1 MDLSNPVMCGHS
13 FGGATTLMALAT
25 EPKFK
30 TGIVLDGWLF
40 PIRDE
45 IELPSKVK
53 QKPILFV
60 NTESFLNEENLK
72 KMETFS
78 NSSVADETEEVVVQR
93 TCLYIQG
100 SVHQNHIDAP
110 FVLKVFIRGKSLLE
124 SWAITFHPD

>member
-1 MDLSNPVMCGHS
+1 M
-13 FGGATTLMALAT
+13 
-25 EPKFK
+25 
-30 TGIVLDGWLF
+30 
-40 PIRDE
+40 
-45 IELPSKVK
+45 ELPSKVK

-78 NSSVADETEEVVVQR
+78 ESQGEVQR

-110 FVLKVFIRGKSLLE
+110 FVLKVCNFSLSKLKFPKKSLSVQMFVCVSRPE
-124 SWAITFHPD
+124 ETH

>member
-1 MDLSNPVMCGHS
+1 M
-13 FGGATTLMALAT
+13 
-25 EPKFK
+25 
-30 TGIVLDGWLF
+30 
-40 PIRDE
+40 
-45 IELPSKVK
+45 ELPSKVK

-78 NSSVADETEEVVVQR
+78 ESQGEVQR

-110 FVLKVFIRGKSLLE
+110 FVLKVCNFSLSTLKFHEKSLSVYMFE
-124 SWAITFHPD
+124 CVSRPEEIH

>member
-1 MDLSNPVMCGHS
+1 M
-13 FGGATTLMALAT
+13 
-25 EPKFK
+25 
-30 TGIVLDGWLF
+30 
-40 PIRDE
+40 
-45 IELPSKVK
+45 ELPSKVK

-78 NSSVADETEEVVVQR
+78 ESQGEVQR

-110 FVLKVFIRGKSLLE
+110 FVLKVCNFNLSKSLSVHTAMMNENGTLSRLPLLKE
-124 SWAITFHPD
+124 GIFSGYNIP

>member
-45 IELPSKVK
+45 MELPSKVK

-78 NSSVADETEEVVVQR
+78 NSEIEEEERGVDFVQR

-100 SVHQNHIDAP
+100 SVHQNHIVAP
-110 FVLKVFIRGKSLLE
+110 FVLKVST
-124 SWAITFHPD
+124 STYAI